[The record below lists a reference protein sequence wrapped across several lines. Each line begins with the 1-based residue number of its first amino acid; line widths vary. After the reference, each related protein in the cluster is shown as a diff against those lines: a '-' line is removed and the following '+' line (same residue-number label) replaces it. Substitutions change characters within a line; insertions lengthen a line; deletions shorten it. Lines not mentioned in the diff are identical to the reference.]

1 MNKKFLVVV
10 LTFAS
15 LCYMSFS
22 QPSTIVNAATEEEM
36 IEESGLLN
44 EDFEVDYLKFYID
57 EKVDSY
63 SLDELED
70 LILIQK
76 DRQMKA
82 HQLAESARAL
92 KWPEDSKAIKLA
104 KLEWH
109 NSNLKIEF
117 YQNEYDEKYEESEEK
132 KWDEKMGEYYIATK
146 TWVYMK
152 SLGWNDYVCAGIMG
166 NLMTET
172 GGQTLYIK
180 PNASGNGYYG
190 ICQWNS
196 AYQNDVWGADLQG
209 QLDYL
214 NKSIKYQIDTYG
226 YAYQQNFNFDS
237 FLKLNNEKDA
247 ALAFAKTYERCG
259 SGSYGIRQQNA
270 TFAYNYFVN

>member
-1 MNKKFLVVV
+1 MNKKFLIVV

-15 LCYMSFS
+15 LCYMSFF

-70 LILIQK
+70 LILVQK

-117 YQNEYDEKYEESEEK
+117 YQNANPKGQEWVPANLEE
-132 KWDEKMGEYYIATK
+132 
-146 TWVYMK
+146 
-152 SLGWNDYVCAGIMG
+152 WN
-166 NLMTET
+166 
-172 GGQTLYIK
+172 
-180 PNASGNGYYG
+180 
-190 ICQWNS
+190 
-196 AYQNDVWGADLQG
+196 
-209 QLDYL
+209 
-214 NKSIKYQIDTYG
+214 
-226 YAYQQNFNFDS
+226 
-237 FLKLNNEKDA
+237 
-247 ALAFAKTYERCG
+247 
-259 SGSYGIRQQNA
+259 
-270 TFAYNYFVN
+270 